1 MKSRLL
7 LKATPTLTYS
17 QFLVSGT
24 YGFSAKRI
32 QFEHNANPLSE
43 DNYFVWLSFC
53 TGLSQT
59 CRLSESGKVP
69 AQCQVQ
75 RSFLFFLK
83 QKGFKCVFP
92 SWQQWQMGLYVNWIP
107 DGLFEPQTA
116 PCKWGATN
124 PVWFVLFSCVLF
136 FVSVCCTFL
145 ISEILKGFFYIFA
158 NFFRTV
164 TSSPPLPFSCIVSIG
179 VLWEPWL
186 GETKGEA
193 RARKTRRPP
202 NRSQI
207 LCLQNGLPVTVSALA
222 VGWGMDKQTS
232 ELLLQ
237 TNQMI
242 NNLGFVDNGIS
253 GINLN
258 SAFLIVIHP

>member
-1 MKSRLL
+1 M
-7 LKATPTLTYS
+7 TPTLTYS
-17 QFLVSGT
+17 QFLVAGT
-24 YGFSAKRI
+24 YRFSGKQI
-32 QFEHNANPLSE
+32 QFEQNAKPLSE

-53 TGLSQT
+53 TCLSQT
-59 CRLSESGKVP
+59 CHLSESGKVP

-116 PCKWGATN
+116 RCKWGATN
-124 PVWFVLFSCVLF
+124 PVWFVLFSCVSL

-145 ISEILKGFFYIFA
+145 MSEILKRFFYIFA
-158 NFFRTV
+158 YFFRTV
-164 TSSPPLPFSCIVSIG
+164 TSAPLSPLSGIVSIG
-179 VLWEPWL
+179 VLWEERL
-186 GETKGEA
+186 GGTKGEA
-193 RARKTRRPP
+193 KARKTRRPL

-222 VGWGMDKQTS
+222 MGWGMDK
-232 ELLLQ
+232 
-237 TNQMI
+237 
-242 NNLGFVDNGIS
+242 
-253 GINLN
+253 
-258 SAFLIVIHP
+258 

>member
-1 MKSRLL
+1 MFSHPDSSDKWGFTS
-7 LKATPTLTYS
+7 TGS
-17 QFLVSGT
+17 QMGSLNHRQLHANEEPLIRFGLYCFLV
-24 YGFSAKRI
+24 
-32 QFEHNANPLSE
+32 
-43 DNYFVWLSFC
+43 FC
-53 TGLSQT
+53 
-59 CRLSESGKVP
+59 
-69 AQCQVQ
+69 
-75 RSFLFFLK
+75 
-83 QKGFKCVFP
+83 
-92 SWQQWQMGLYVNWIP
+92 
-107 DGLFEPQTA
+107 
-116 PCKWGATN
+116 
-124 PVWFVLFSCVLF
+124 F

-145 ISEILKGFFYIFA
+145 MSEMLKGFFYIFA
-158 NFFRTV
+158 YFFRTV